1 MQALFSDAAAT
12 ASYVDALAIV
22 EFVSTFGQLWEAL
35 PISLPE
41 LQQAVENPVD
51 HPALGQLYNTLLSC
65 VLLDQVRCLLSTTH
79 RSPKRVKT
87 CHVDSKALVRR
98 HLSGVLAP
106 VLVRSGAHPEA
117 CCCCCCCC
125 FALLVGNCWQHSTTT
140 CQLSAL
146 TGLLLAPRQ

>member
-65 VLLDQVRCLLSTTH
+65 VLLDQVHTLLSTIHMQFDVCEDLSCRQTD
-79 RSPKRVKT
+79 RQTDRQTPV
-87 CHVDSKALVRR
+87 CR
-98 HLSGVLAP
+98 HLGYSLLCLSDQVHTLRRA
-106 VLVRSGAHPEA
+106 AA
-117 CCCCCCCC
+117 AA
-125 FALLVGNCWQHSTTT
+125 ALPCWLPIAGSV
-140 CQLSAL
+140 
-146 TGLLLAPRQ
+146 PRQPASFQP